1 MIFLASDDQWNIKK
15 LLLEKTKSKD
25 LPEGVTV
32 ELVESVYRI
41 LQRHQYRINRD
52 RPRDELVRL
61 IDKIDWG
68 D

>member
-1 MIFLASDDQWNIKK
+1 MASDDQWNIKK

>member
-1 MIFLASDDQWNIKK
+1 MIILASDEQWNIKK
-15 LLLEKTKSKD
+15 LLLEKTRNKD

-32 ELVESVYRI
+32 ELVESVYQI

-52 RPRDELVRL
+52 RPRNELVRL
-61 IDKIDWG
+61 IDSINWD

>member
-1 MIFLASDDQWNIKK
+1 VIFLASDDQWNIKK

>member
-1 MIFLASDDQWNIKK
+1 MASDDQWNIKK

-25 LPEGVTV
+25 LPECVTV

>member
-1 MIFLASDDQWNIKK
+1 MASDDQWNIKK
-15 LLLEKTKSKD
+15 LLLEKTSGKD

-52 RPRDELVRL
+52 RPRDELIRL
-61 IDKIDWG
+61 INNIDW
-68 D
+68 DD

>member
-1 MIFLASDDQWNIKK
+1 MIILASDEQWNIRK
-15 LLLEKTKSKD
+15 LLLEKTRNKD

-32 ELVESVYRI
+32 ELVESVYQI

-52 RPRDELVRL
+52 RPRNELVRL
-61 IDKIDWG
+61 IDSINWD